1 MGYINFFFIN
11 NINSNM
17 KKKPVKT
24 YTFAVPCSM
33 LYYIDAQSEKEARAT
48 LQINGGVDL
57 KGELLIDAG
66 DYLDAY
72 LHE

>member
-1 MGYINFFFIN
+1 
-11 NINSNM
+11 
-17 KKKPVKT
+17 
-24 YTFAVPCSM
+24 M
-33 LYYIDAQSEKEARAT
+33 LYDIDAQSEKEARAT

-57 KGELLIDAG
+57 KGELLIDAD